1 MNRNIGLPISLIGC
15 AFGVFTACAPVNHQV
30 SPAVGEAWVTDEA
43 TRIGLIRIP
52 GGVFTMGLVEGS
64 ANEKPTHQVRIKSFL
79 MARTEVTIGQF
90 AKFVQDTGYQTD
102 AEKIGSARVWDGKDW
117 VSLHGA
123 SWRNPVETCGDDCP
137 VSYLSWSDAAAF
149 CAWAKMRL
157 PTEAEWEYAAGDG
170 GEHLY
175 WAGTPHD
182 WDLEQYA
189 WFRLNSDKQLHP
201 VGGKK
206 PNRFG
211 LYDMSGN
218 VAEWCADWFSPTY
231 YPESTYENPEGP
243 SSGKSR
249 VLRGGTAHND
259 ATRVRITYRGMQMAD
274 FAHSAIGFRPV
285 RDLPSP

>member
-1 MNRNIGLPISLIGC
+1 LNRQIRLLTFLAGSACVAFPSC
-15 AFGVFTACAPVNHQV
+15 AALNREV
-30 SPAVGEAWVTDEA
+30 SPAVGQSWVTDEA
-43 TRIGLIRIP
+43 SKIGLIRIP

-64 ANEKPTHQVRIKSFL
+64 ANEKPTHQVRVKSFL

-102 AEKIGSARVWDGKDW
+102 AEKNGSARVWDGRDW
-117 VSLHGA
+117 VNLQGA
-123 SWRNPVETCGDDCP
+123 SWRHPVETCGDDCP
-137 VSYLSWSDAAAF
+137 VGYLSWNDAAAF

-157 PTEAEWEYAAGDG
+157 PTEAEWEYAAGNG

-182 WDLEQYA
+182 WDLDTYA
-189 WFRLNSDKQLHP
+189 WFRLNSGKQLHP

-218 VAEWCADWFSPTY
+218 VAEWCADWFSPSFY
-231 YPESTYENPEGP
+231 AESTYENPQGP
-243 SSGKSR
+243 PSGTSR
-249 VLRGGTAHND
+249 VLRGGSVYND
-259 ATRVRITYRGMQMAD
+259 ATRVRISYRGMHLPD
-274 FAHSAIGFRPV
+274 RVHSAIGFRPV
-285 RDLPSP
+285 RDLSPP

>member
-1 MNRNIGLPISLIGC
+1 VNRKIGLPISLIGC
-15 AFGVFTACAPVNHQV
+15 AFGVFTSCAPVNHQV
-30 SPAVGEAWVTDEA
+30 SPAVGDAWVTDEA
-43 TRIGLIRIP
+43 TRIGLVLIP

-64 ANEKPTHQVRIKSFL
+64 ANERPTHQVKVKSLL

-102 AEKIGSARVWDGKDW
+102 AEKMGSARVRDGEDW
-117 VSLHGA
+117 VSLRGA

-137 VSYLSWSDAAAF
+137 VSYLSWNDAAAF

-170 GEHLY
+170 GEHRY
-175 WAGTPHD
+175 WSGISHD
-182 WDLEQYA
+182 WELDKYA
-189 WFRLNSDKQLHP
+189 WFRLNSDKKLHP

-206 PNRFG
+206 PNSFG

-218 VAEWCADWFSPTY
+218 VAEWCADWFGPSY
-231 YPESTYENPEGP
+231 YATSTYENPQGP
-243 SSGKSR
+243 PSGTSR
-249 VLRGGTAHND
+249 VLRGGTVYND
-259 ATRVRITYRGMQMAD
+259 ATRVRITYRSMHLPD
-274 FAHSAIGFRPV
+274 HVHSAIGFRPV